1 MKPYMKIE
9 ELADVMGMTPK
20 GVLNSISRGTFPVP
34 TYRLGKARVG
44 PDAGAEEQGSSAD
57 DEAVDAEFEE
67 VKEED
72 K

>member
-34 TYRLGKARVG
+34 TYRLGKARVA
-44 PDAGAEEQGSSAD
+44 DRAVVQAFFEARRAEGLVSITTNS
-57 DEAVDAEFEE
+57 
-67 VKEED
+67 
-72 K
+72 